1 MTAVFPFFSACAFSC
16 VCLRFFLRVVSLS
29 AQVEVVLQI
38 YLNRMDA
45 DSSAGGTS
53 TKGRHYGSEKSTAE
67 LTRMYFED
75 TYGGAGS
82 KKMAKNFK
90 AFVLALNEVTPSYRA

>member
-1 MTAVFPFFSACAFSC
+1 M
-16 VCLRFFLRVVSLS
+16 RVVSLS